1 MALTKEQND
10 LMSKILKLDSL
21 AYFPELSSE
30 KYRTVGNFI
39 SAFNESTLPFS
50 EGCFETVW

>member
-21 AYFPELSSE
+21 AYFPQFQVEII
-30 KYRTVGNFI
+30 KR
-39 SAFNESTLPFS
+39 
-50 EGCFETVW
+50 